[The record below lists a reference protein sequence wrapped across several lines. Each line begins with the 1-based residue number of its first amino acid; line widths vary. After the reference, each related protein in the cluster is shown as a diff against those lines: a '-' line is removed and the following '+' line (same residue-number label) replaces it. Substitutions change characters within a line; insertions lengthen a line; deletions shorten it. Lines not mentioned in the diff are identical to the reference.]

1 MNGTAAD
8 TLAVSPPPLRNLCDS
23 HGRLDP
29 RAVGWS
35 ARPRVLC
42 HIPGHF
48 GRRKRW
54 NHWCIVSPGWM
65 LSLTIADLDYLTY
78 GAAYFLDLDS
88 GQAVAHTQIRFFGLG
103 CQLPDEPQA
112 SHAFEHPR
120 LQLRFDE
127 QPGRL
132 RVTGQAPDLGG
143 LPLELAL
150 EVRRPS
156 HLESVNLVVPMGE
169 HTFHACSRQLGLP
182 ISGCLQL
189 GRRRY
194 DCQAG
199 QSFAALDFGRG
210 VWPLHTYWTR
220 AAFAA
225 PAASP
230 ATSAPAGPKPATCAR
245 TPCGSAASSAACST
259 TCTSASLATRWP
271 NGAWTAPAVAS
282 SCSSVPNSCTRRGPA
297 SACSMPIPAS
307 GSAVSTAPC
316 ATTTATACR
325 WTAPS
330 AGSVR
335 PARAGDAGGGQSI
348 SDPQRGEKCPRGSDG
363 SGTQGGSEGLNC
375 RIRTLENTHE
385 PDRNR

>member
-8 TLAVSPPPLRNLCDS
+8 TLAVSPPPLRNLCDG

-112 SHAFEHPR
+112 SHAFEHPH

-225 PAASP
+225 PGGIAGNFGTGWTEASDLRENALWFGGKLSRVLDDVHIREP
-230 ATSAPAGPKPATCAR
+230 RDPLAEWRLVKPIAWAPSRCPTTPTGAPRPSVRWRTSP
-245 TPCGSAASSAACST
+245 SAAS
-259 TCTSASLATRWP
+259 
-271 NGAWTAPAVAS
+271 
-282 SCSSVPNSCTRRGPA
+282 
-297 SACSMPIPAS
+297 
-307 GSAVSTAPC
+307 
-316 ATTTATACR
+316 ACR
-325 WTAPS
+325 SP
-330 AGSVR
+330 
-335 PARAGDAGGGQSI
+335 
-348 SDPQRGEKCPRGSDG
+348 
-363 SGTQGGSEGLNC
+363 
-375 RIRTLENTHE
+375 
-385 PDRNR
+385 

>member
-225 PAASP
+225 PGGIAGNFGTGWTEASDLRENALWFGGKLSRVLDDVHIREP
-230 ATSAPAGPKPATCAR
+230 RDP
-245 TPCGSAASSAACST
+245 
-259 TCTSASLATRWP
+259 LAEWRLD
-271 NGAWTAPAVAS
+271 
-282 SCSSVPNSCTRRGPA
+282 
-297 SACSMPIPAS
+297 SACGRVELLFRPEQLHQARPSVGLFYANTRQWFGRFKGTLRHDDGDCVPVDGALGWI
-307 GSAVSTAPC
+307 GSTRA
-316 ATTTATACR
+316 R
-325 WTAPS
+325 W
-330 AGSVR
+330 
-335 PARAGDAGGGQSI
+335 
-348 SDPQRGEKCPRGSDG
+348 
-363 SGTQGGSEGLNC
+363 
-375 RIRTLENTHE
+375 
-385 PDRNR
+385 

>member
-8 TLAVSPPPLRNLCDS
+8 TLAVSPPPLRNLCDGL
-23 HGRLDP
+23 GRLDP

-225 PAASP
+225 PGGIAGNFGTDWTEASDLRENALWFGGKLSRVLDDVHIREP
-230 ATSAPAGPKPATCAR
+230 RDP
-245 TPCGSAASSAACST
+245 
-259 TCTSASLATRWP
+259 LAEWRLD
-271 NGAWTAPAVAS
+271 
-282 SCSSVPNSCTRRGPA
+282 
-297 SACSMPIPAS
+297 SACGRVELVFRPEQLHQARPSVGLFYANTRQWFGRFNGTLRHDDGDCVPVDGALGWI
-307 GSAVSTAPC
+307 GSTRA
-316 ATTTATACR
+316 R
-325 WTAPS
+325 W
-330 AGSVR
+330 
-335 PARAGDAGGGQSI
+335 
-348 SDPQRGEKCPRGSDG
+348 
-363 SGTQGGSEGLNC
+363 
-375 RIRTLENTHE
+375 
-385 PDRNR
+385 

>member
-1 MNGTAAD
+1 
-8 TLAVSPPPLRNLCDS
+8 
-23 HGRLDP
+23 
-29 RAVGWS
+29 
-35 ARPRVLC
+35 
-42 HIPGHF
+42 
-48 GRRKRW
+48 
-54 NHWCIVSPGWM
+54 
-65 LSLTIADLDYLTY
+65 
-78 GAAYFLDLDS
+78 AAYFLDLDS

-210 VWPLHTYWTR
+210 VWPLHT
-220 AAFAA
+220 
-225 PAASP
+225 
-230 ATSAPAGPKPATCAR
+230 
-245 TPCGSAASSAACST
+245 
-259 TCTSASLATRWP
+259 
-271 NGAWTAPAVAS
+271 
-282 SCSSVPNSCTRRGPA
+282 
-297 SACSMPIPAS
+297 
-307 GSAVSTAPC
+307 
-316 ATTTATACR
+316 
-325 WTAPS
+325 
-330 AGSVR
+330 
-335 PARAGDAGGGQSI
+335 
-348 SDPQRGEKCPRGSDG
+348 
-363 SGTQGGSEGLNC
+363 
-375 RIRTLENTHE
+375 
-385 PDRNR
+385 

>member
-8 TLAVSPPPLRNLCDS
+8 TLAVSPPPLRNLCDG

-225 PAASP
+225 PGGIAGNFGTGWTEASDLRENALWFGGKLSRVLDDVHIREP
-230 ATSAPAGPKPATCAR
+230 RDP
-245 TPCGSAASSAACST
+245 
-259 TCTSASLATRWP
+259 LA
-271 NGAWTAPAVAS
+271 
-282 SCSSVPNSCTRRGPA
+282 
-297 SACSMPIPAS
+297 
-307 GSAVSTAPC
+307 
-316 ATTTATACR
+316 
-325 WTAPS
+325 
-330 AGSVR
+330 
-335 PARAGDAGGGQSI
+335 
-348 SDPQRGEKCPRGSDG
+348 E
-363 SGTQGGSEGLNC
+363 
-375 RIRTLENTHE
+375 
-385 PDRNR
+385 

>member
-210 VWPLHTYWTR
+210 VWPLHTY
-220 AAFAA
+220 
-225 PAASP
+225 
-230 ATSAPAGPKPATCAR
+230 
-245 TPCGSAASSAACST
+245 
-259 TCTSASLATRWP
+259 
-271 NGAWTAPAVAS
+271 
-282 SCSSVPNSCTRRGPA
+282 
-297 SACSMPIPAS
+297 
-307 GSAVSTAPC
+307 
-316 ATTTATACR
+316 
-325 WTAPS
+325 
-330 AGSVR
+330 
-335 PARAGDAGGGQSI
+335 
-348 SDPQRGEKCPRGSDG
+348 
-363 SGTQGGSEGLNC
+363 
-375 RIRTLENTHE
+375 
-385 PDRNR
+385 

>member
-1 MNGTAAD
+1 
-8 TLAVSPPPLRNLCDS
+8 
-23 HGRLDP
+23 
-29 RAVGWS
+29 
-35 ARPRVLC
+35 
-42 HIPGHF
+42 
-48 GRRKRW
+48 RKRW

-112 SHAFEHPR
+112 SHAFEHPH

-225 PAASP
+225 PGGI
-230 ATSAPAGPKPATCAR
+230 AG
-245 TPCGSAASSAACST
+245 
-259 TCTSASLATRWP
+259 
-271 NGAWTAPAVAS
+271 
-282 SCSSVPNSCTRRGPA
+282 
-297 SACSMPIPAS
+297 
-307 GSAVSTAPC
+307 
-316 ATTTATACR
+316 
-325 WTAPS
+325 
-330 AGSVR
+330 
-335 PARAGDAGGGQSI
+335 
-348 SDPQRGEKCPRGSDG
+348 
-363 SGTQGGSEGLNC
+363 
-375 RIRTLENTHE
+375 
-385 PDRNR
+385 

>member
-8 TLAVSPPPLRNLCDS
+8 TLAVSPPPLRNLCDG

-103 CQLPDEPQA
+103 YQLPDEPQA

-225 PAASP
+225 PGGIAGNFGTGWTEASDLRENALWFGGKLSRVLDDVHIREP
-230 ATSAPAGPKPATCAR
+230 RDP
-245 TPCGSAASSAACST
+245 
-259 TCTSASLATRWP
+259 LAEWRLD
-271 NGAWTAPAVAS
+271 
-282 SCSSVPNSCTRRGPA
+282 
-297 SACSMPIPAS
+297 SACGRVELLFRPEQLHQARPSVGLFYANTRQWFGRFNGTLRHDDGDCVPVDGALGWI
-307 GSAVSTAPC
+307 GSTRA
-316 ATTTATACR
+316 R
-325 WTAPS
+325 W
-330 AGSVR
+330 
-335 PARAGDAGGGQSI
+335 
-348 SDPQRGEKCPRGSDG
+348 
-363 SGTQGGSEGLNC
+363 
-375 RIRTLENTHE
+375 
-385 PDRNR
+385 